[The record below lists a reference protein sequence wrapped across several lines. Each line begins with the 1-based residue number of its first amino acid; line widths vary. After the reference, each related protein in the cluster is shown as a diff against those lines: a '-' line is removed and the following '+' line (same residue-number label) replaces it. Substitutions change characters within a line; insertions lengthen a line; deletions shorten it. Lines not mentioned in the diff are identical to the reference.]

1 MRNRR
6 LGFSLLEVTFAVAI
20 FASCIVGVVAL
31 FSPTSRAI
39 ADLTESTR
47 AARLV
52 DLTRSE
58 LERYRDT
65 FAPTP
70 AHSALDLMAVAVG
83 ETGLRLV
90 ADRDLQ
96 RVRPEDLAEEAGGL
110 APRDRYFWVAVTH
123 HRGSLAPQ
131 VGAGFLAL
139 TIVVHWPYQPASGGA
154 TGYLPVASRQTF
166 TFNLAL
172 VP

>member
-1 MRNRR
+1 MKPRG

-70 AHSALDLMAVAVG
+70 AHSALDLMAAAVG
-83 ETGLRLV
+83 EAGLRLV

-96 RVRPEDLAEEAGGL
+96 RVRPEGAAEDEGGL
-110 APRDRYFWVAVTH
+110 APRERHFLVEVAH
-123 HRGSLAPQ
+123 HRGHLAPQ
-131 VGAGFLAL
+131 AGAGFLAL
-139 TIVVHWPYQPASGGA
+139 TIVAHWPYQPASGGA
-154 TGYLPVASRQTF
+154 AGSLPAASRQTF

>member
-1 MRNRR
+1 MKTRR

-65 FAPTP
+65 LAPTP
-70 AHSALDLMAVAVG
+70 AHSALDLMAAAVG

-96 RVRPEDLAEEAGGL
+96 RVRPEDASEAADGL
-110 APRDRYFWVAVTH
+110 APQDRYFLVEVTH

-131 VGAGFLAL
+131 AEAGFLAL
-139 TIVVHWPYQPASGGA
+139 TIAVHWPYQPASAGR
-154 TGYLPVASRQTF
+154 LPANRPTV